1 MSQDTTFE
9 YEYSAKKQK
18 EIEEIKK
25 KYLPKE
31 EDKMET
37 LRKLDQSV
45 ERKGTM
51 YSVIIGVIGTLIL
64 GTGMSI
70 TMVASAAWMVPGIVI
85 GIVGMAIVGIA
96 YPIFIKVTRDQRKKI
111 APQIIALTEELLG

>member
-1 MSQDTTFE
+1 MADEAFE

-45 ERKGTM
+45 TTKGTM
-51 YSVIIGVIGTLIL
+51 YSLVPGVAGALIL
-64 GTGMSI
+64 GVGMS
-70 TMVASAAWMVPGIVI
+70 MCLVGSSAMFIPGIII
-85 GIVGMAIVGIA
+85 GILGMVILGMA
-96 YPIFIKVTRDQRKKI
+96 YPLYMKATEKLRKKI
-111 APQIIALTEELLG
+111 APQILALTEELMG